1 MLKHTRFGSRTLALG
16 ALLALGAYGASVGP
30 ALADDTPPASGGQG
44 HGSGRQ
50 HDPAWAQCK
59 KQADDQKLER
69 GDARREFM
77 KTCIKDAHGSTNA
90 SS

>member
-16 ALLALGAYGASVGP
+16 ALLALGAYGASAGL
-30 ALADDTPPASGGQG
+30 ALADDAPPASGAQG
-44 HGSGRQ
+44 NGSGRR

-77 KTCIKDAHGSTNA
+77 KTCIKNAHGSTNT

>member
-1 MLKHTRFGSRTLALG
+1 MLKHTRFGARTLALG
-16 ALLALGAYGASVGP
+16 ALMAIGAYAASAGV
-30 ALADDTPPASGGQG
+30 AIADDTPPASAAPGSGG
-44 HGSGRQ
+44 GRQ
-50 HDPAWAQCK
+50 HDPAWADCK

-77 KTCIKDAHGSTNA
+77 KTCIKNAHGSTKP